1 MTQLRMVVH
10 IPAPMTAAVEKTVKT
25 LGSASGVEKSGAI
38 VPPASPRERARR
50 WGAAPPFLQIGFHNC
65 GKVLWNQGW
74 WMLIT
79 T

>member
-1 MTQLRMVVH
+1 MNAQ
-10 IPAPMTAAVEKTVKT
+10 AACVAWPWNGPEQEKTVKT
-25 LGSASGVEKSGAI
+25 PASGSGVEKSGAI

-50 WGAAPPFLQIGFHNC
+50 MGRRLLFLQIGFHNC

-79 T
+79 R